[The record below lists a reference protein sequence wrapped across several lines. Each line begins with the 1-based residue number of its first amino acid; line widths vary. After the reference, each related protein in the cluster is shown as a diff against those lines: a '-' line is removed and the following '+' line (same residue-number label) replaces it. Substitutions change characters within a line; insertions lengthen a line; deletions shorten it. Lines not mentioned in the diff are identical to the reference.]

1 MSSKL
6 VRAIKSMYN
15 TIKSCVIYKSSYS
28 NFSASNVSLKQGD
41 PSPPLLFLRFVNDIF
56 ENINTDLAN
65 IFSLND
71 LKLFLI
77 LYADDQVV
85 FATSPE
91 SLKPILTDI
100 EKPIPPMGS

>member
-15 TIKSCVIYKSSYS
+15 TVESCVIYKSSYS

-41 PSPPLLFLRFVNDIF
+41 PSPPLLFLLFVNIF
-56 ENINTDLAN
+56 ENINTDLVN

-71 LKLFLI
+71 LMLFLI

-85 FATSPE
+85 LATSPI
-91 SLKPILTDI
+91 SLKPILTDT